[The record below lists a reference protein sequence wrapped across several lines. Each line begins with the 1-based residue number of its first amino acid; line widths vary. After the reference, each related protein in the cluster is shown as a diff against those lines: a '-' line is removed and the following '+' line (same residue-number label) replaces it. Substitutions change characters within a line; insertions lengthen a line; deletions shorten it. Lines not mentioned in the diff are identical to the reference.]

1 MYFEAIYN
9 TVQLL
14 IYVTLS
20 YHSLVFKQYFLIPLV
35 DQCFLSRKERSR
47 PLKQNFWTAKLSE
60 ASVRGAAGCGA
71 RGLLT
76 SKGSHLARPSVLP
89 PFSAWSAVVEIEMLR
104 GHG

>member
-20 YHSLVFKQYFLIPLV
+20 YHSLIFKQYFLIPLV
-35 DQCFLSRKERSR
+35 DQCCLSPKERLR
-47 PLKQNFWTAKLSE
+47 PLKQNFWKAKLGE
-60 ASVRGAAGCGA
+60 ASMRGAAGYGA
-71 RGLLT
+71 RRLLT
-76 SKGSHLARPSVLP
+76 SKGSHLARPSALP
-89 PFSAWSAVVEIEMLR
+89 PFSARPVVVEIEMLG